1 MMVKIHQF
9 AIASLNFGFPI
20 AAVIAVLAFVCT
32 GAAQTASVNRVDPV
46 NQLVEHVMQNESRAD
61 TNDHSHWVYRDQKR
75 TPETN
80 TVKIVVE
87 TAAGDVAKTIE
98 MAGRA
103 LTAEERRQDD
113 KDMEELVNSPDRQQ
127 KARRASE
134 HDDQQAHAFMQVLP
148 VAFIWTEASRND
160 STATLNFKPNPQFQ
174 PPSRELRV
182 LGAMSGEMVVDLK
195 EVRVISLSG
204 HLTAP
209 VDFGWGLLG
218 KLEKGGTFH
227 IERREIAPGEWQTTE
242 THVHIKGKALFFKSI
257 SEQEDEE
264 TSGYKPTPPS
274 LTLSQAAEMLEKGTI
289 QPGL

>member
-32 GAAQTASVNRVDPV
+32 GAAQTASGDPV

-98 MAGRA
+98 LAGRA

-209 VDFGWGLLG
+209 VDFGWGFLG
-218 KLEKGGTFH
+218 KLQKGGTFH

-242 THVHIKGKALFFKSI
+242 THVHITGKALFFKSI
-257 SEQEDEE
+257 TEQEDEE

-274 LTLSQAAEMLEKGTI
+274 LSLSQATEMLEQGALE
-289 QPGL
+289 PGP